1 MDGMTAMT
9 TEVQRME
16 FDAVRGI
23 WFHPDLSD
31 GNLKRLL
38 RAGGEWPIS
47 GDRITQTRA
56 GKGSG
61 GLIGIVDWDS
71 MEEEA

>member
-1 MDGMTAMT
+1 MTVTA
-9 TEVQRME
+9 ELRDRME
-16 FDAVRGI
+16 FDPVRGV

-47 GDRITQTRA
+47 GDDITRTKHKIGA
-56 GKGSG
+56 M
-61 GLIGIVDWDS
+61 GLLGIVDWAS
-71 MEEEA
+71 MEDEHDD